1 VIDKSVLTNSQTVPM
16 CAIYFRPLISK
27 AFSAFLANLATG
39 LPIDF
44 PVLAMATSLSVYF
57 GVKVADFFEQL
68 WCRCNTLTILKESL
82 TAERIAWFATQRIQ
96 RIGGL
101 P

>member
-1 VIDKSVLTNSQTVPM
+1 VLPEPVRSV
-16 CAIYFRPLISK
+16 
-27 AFSAFLANLATG
+27 
-39 LPIDF
+39 
-44 PVLAMATSLSVYF
+44 SVYF
-57 GVKVADFFEQL
+57 GVKVADFFQQL
-68 WCRCNTLTILKESL
+68 RCCCNTLTILKESL

>member
-1 VIDKSVLTNSQTVPM
+1 MKRVGD
-16 CAIYFRPLISK
+16 
-27 AFSAFLANLATG
+27 
-39 LPIDF
+39 
-44 PVLAMATSLSVYF
+44 F

>member
-1 VIDKSVLTNSQTVPM
+1 LM
-16 CAIYFRPLISK
+16 
-27 AFSAFLANLATG
+27 
-39 LPIDF
+39 
-44 PVLAMATSLSVYF
+44 YF
-57 GVKVADFFEQL
+57 GVKAADFFEQL
-68 WCRCNTLTILKESL
+68 WCCCNTLTISKESP